1 MTHVIT
7 LIKGDGIG
15 AEVTQACVDILQA
28 AKVPITWDIQPLG
41 LAAIEQYKEAL
52 PQQTLLSIKKNKVA
66 LKGPTTTPLATGH
79 QSANVLLRKNLDLYA
94 CIRPIKSSEGIV
106 TRYEKVDLVIVRE
119 NTEGLYC
126 GQELEIQPGVV
137 ISLRLMTKNACQRIV
152 KKAFEFARL
161 NNRKKVCLA
170 HKANIIKKGDGLLL
184 SCFQDIKK
192 EYPDIIAEEMIIDA
206 LCMKMVINPH
216 NFDVIVLENMFG
228 DILSD
233 LASGLIGGL
242 GVAPGANIGSE
253 YAVFEPVHGSADDI
267 KGLGIANPTACLKS
281 AILML
286 EHIKEHEKACLI
298 DKALMQVLQKKELR
312 TKDLGGNSS
321 TEQFVNHII
330 QHINYLNN

>member
-1 MTHVIT
+1 MNHNIT

-15 AEVTQACVDILQA
+15 AEVTQACVAILEA
-28 AKVPITWDIQPLG
+28 AKVAITWDVQPLG
-41 LAAIEQYKEAL
+41 LSAIELYQEAL
-52 PQQTLLSIKKNKVA
+52 PKQTLLSIQKNKVA
-66 LKGPTTTPLATGH
+66 LKGPTTTPLGLGH

-94 CIRPIKSSEGIV
+94 CIRPIKSIEGLI
-106 TRYEKVDLVIVRE
+106 TRYNNVDLVIFRE

-137 ISLRLMTKNACQRIV
+137 VSLRLMTKIACERII
-152 KKAFEFARL
+152 KKAFDFAIK

-170 HKANIIKKGDGLLL
+170 HKANILKKGDGLLL
-184 SCFQDIKK
+184 NCFQEIKK

-206 LCMKMVINPH
+206 LCMKMVMNPN

-233 LASGLIGGL
+233 LASGFIGGL
-242 GVAPGANIGSE
+242 GIAPGANIGTD

-286 EHIKEHEKACLI
+286 EHIKEYEKANLI
-298 DKALMQVLQKKELR
+298 DQALIKVLQKKDLR
-312 TKDLGGNSS
+312 TKDLGGNAS
-321 TEQFVNHII
+321 TEQFVKSIIEHMNH
-330 QHINYLNN
+330 

>member
-1 MTHVIT
+1 MNHNIT

-15 AEVTQACVDILQA
+15 AEVTQACVAILEA
-28 AKVPITWDIQPLG
+28 AKVGITWDVQPLG
-41 LAAIEQYKEAL
+41 LSAIELYQEAL
-52 PQQTLLSIKKNKVA
+52 PKQTLLSIQKNKVA
-66 LKGPTTTPLATGH
+66 LKGPTTTPLGLGH

-94 CIRPIKSSEGIV
+94 CIRPIKSIEGLI
-106 TRYEKVDLVIVRE
+106 TRYNNVDLVIFRE

-137 ISLRLMTKNACQRIV
+137 VSLRLMTKIACERII
-152 KKAFEFARL
+152 KKAFDFAIK

-170 HKANIIKKGDGLLL
+170 HKANILKKGDGLLL
-184 SCFQDIKK
+184 NCFQEIKK

-206 LCMKMVINPH
+206 LCMKMVMNPN

-233 LASGLIGGL
+233 LASGFIGGL
-242 GVAPGANIGSE
+242 GIAPGANIGTD

-286 EHIKEHEKACLI
+286 EHIKEYEKANLI
-298 DKALMQVLQKKELR
+298 DQALIKVLQKKDLR
-312 TKDLGGNSS
+312 TKDLGGNAS
-321 TEQFVNHII
+321 TEQFVKSIIEHMNH
-330 QHINYLNN
+330 

>member
-1 MTHVIT
+1 MNHNIT

-15 AEVTQACVDILQA
+15 AEVTKACVDILEA
-28 AKVPITWDIQPLG
+28 AKVAITWDVQPLG
-41 LAAIEQYKEAL
+41 LSAIELYQEAL
-52 PQQTLLSIKKNKVA
+52 PKQTLLSIQKNKVA
-66 LKGPTTTPLATGH
+66 LKGPTTTPLGLGH
-79 QSANVLLRKNLDLYA
+79 QSANVLLRKILDLYA
-94 CIRPIKSSEGIV
+94 CIRPIKSIEGLN
-106 TRYEKVDLVIVRE
+106 TRYNNVDLVIFRE

-137 ISLRLMTKNACQRIV
+137 VSLRLMTKIACERII
-152 KKAFEFARL
+152 KKAFDFAIK

-170 HKANIIKKGDGLLL
+170 HKANILKKGDGLLL
-184 SCFQDIKK
+184 NCFQEIKK

-206 LCMKMVINPH
+206 LCMKMVMNPN

-233 LASGLIGGL
+233 LASGFIGGL
-242 GVAPGANIGSE
+242 GIAPGANIGID

-286 EHIKEHEKACLI
+286 EHIKEYEKANLI
-298 DKALMQVLQKKELR
+298 DQALIKVLQKKDLR
-312 TKDLGGNSS
+312 TKDLGGNAS
-321 TEQFVNHII
+321 TEQFVKSII
-330 QHINYLNN
+330 EHINH